1 MESFCIILKK
11 INHIFPII
19 DPDDIDNVYAVKPK
33 LDNPRIIRQQGAFL
47 IFGIEED
54 KFFNNK
60 SNKIIS
66 KIHNNWILKGKN
78 SVVDERI
85 LIEKNSK
92 KKILKELDMLGI
104 NMSTLFPEIDKITDW
119 VKNKYQEKL
128 KIL

>member
-1 MESFCIILKK
+1 MLNKNLDDKSYFL
-11 INHIFPII
+11 PII